1 VNFLL
6 LALFMRHKLTRFG
19 GRRLGSTVLRIL
31 VASAAM
37 AAVAWLANDPA
48 EALPLRGLAL
58 NLVRVAAAISLAA
71 ATFYLCCR
79 VLGVEEAREAFN
91 AIAGRFS

>member
-1 VNFLL
+1 L
-6 LALFMRHKLTRFG
+6 LALFMRRKLTRFG

-37 AAVAWLANDPA
+37 AAVAWLANDLA